1 MTSKMAQYQ
10 QRADA
15 CRALAS
21 RAEETEERAGWLSI
35 AEDWLRVVGRLSNQV
50 REDEEEKVARERSST
65 VAMASALYA
74 PSFD

>member
-1 MTSKMAQYQ
+1 MFSRMAQYR

-21 RAEETEERAGWLSI
+21 RAEDAEERAGWLSI
-35 AEDWLRVVGRLSNQV
+35 AEDWLRLVDRLSNQL
-50 REDEEEKVARERSST
+50 RDDEREKVDRGRSSSDA
-65 VAMASALYA
+65 VESALYA

>member
-10 QRADA
+10 QRVDA

-21 RAEETEERAGWLSI
+21 CAEESEERAGWLSI
-35 AEDWLRVVGRLSNQV
+35 AEDWLRLVDRMSNQV
-50 REDEEEKVARERSST
+50 REDEEEKVAKGRSSIA
-65 VAMASALYA
+65 AMESALDA